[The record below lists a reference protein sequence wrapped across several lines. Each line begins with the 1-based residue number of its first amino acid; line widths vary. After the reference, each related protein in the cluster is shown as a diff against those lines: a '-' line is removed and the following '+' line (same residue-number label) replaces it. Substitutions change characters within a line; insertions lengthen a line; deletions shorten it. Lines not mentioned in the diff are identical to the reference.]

1 MKVEIGFHTIIIFFL
16 LDNTYFRL
24 MKNFLFEFLE
34 LTDHCASS
42 KGGKELGLKI
52 IMLNSTKKRSAKI
65 SSLLLSVHN
74 RIVLVPAFTDQH
86 SYSIRNLKIVK
97 KNSPICF

>member
-42 KGGKELGLKI
+42 KRGKVVHFLERLI
-52 IMLNSTKKRSAKI
+52 I
-65 SSLLLSVHN
+65 SLTFLIPGRMKSDSKPV
-74 RIVLVPAFTDQH
+74 
-86 SYSIRNLKIVK
+86 Y
-97 KNSPICF
+97 